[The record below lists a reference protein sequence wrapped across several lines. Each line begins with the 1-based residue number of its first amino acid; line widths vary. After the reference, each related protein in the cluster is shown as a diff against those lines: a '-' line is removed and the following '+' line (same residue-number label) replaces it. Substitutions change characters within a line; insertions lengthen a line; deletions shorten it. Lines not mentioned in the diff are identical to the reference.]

1 MKKIYFFIMG
11 FMTGVVVWSCGDK
24 DRFLFNQVPV
34 TPLLNVDTKVIIKD
48 ANLVNVRLDSTN
60 IVHGFSTTNYF
71 STSNQFQNFTYNGV
85 ALPTSKL
92 APYSYNRNTVVIAAG
107 TSAAPVIYY
116 SIDYGNTFA
125 SVTPTFSPVINTAGF
140 YTTDLVCA
148 SFIDSNNLMLAF
160 QQKAYTT
167 ADSRKF
173 YKLNL
178 TTKVATRVVYFDDA
192 FYPVNIKFTDY
203 RTGYMLL
210 YKNSGYASYISKTLD
225 TGKTWSNPVMI
236 AKRVITGLQTGIK
249 GSLCAT
255 EDFGKAYISVDS
267 GKTWKNTTA
276 ELHLTD
282 AYMLNQSVIYGFDSL
297 TLWKSIDT
305 GVTWN
310 TVSSSNSEFPNMKR
324 VHFQDDQNGI
334 IYGGQ
339 KLYITADGGS
349 NWKVLLYP
357 YSYMNE

>member
-1 MKKIYFFIMG
+1 MKNLYFLFIIIMG
-11 FMTGVVVWSCGDK
+11 VVAWGCGDK
-24 DRFLFNQVPV
+24 DRFLYNQIPV
-34 TPLLNVDTKVIIKD
+34 TPLLNPETKVLIKD
-48 ANLVNVRLDSTN
+48 ASLINVRLDSTN
-60 IVHGFSTTNYF
+60 IIRGF
-71 STSNQFQNFTYNGV
+71 STSNFFTTSNQFDNFTYNGV
-85 ALPTSKL
+85 SLPTTKL
-92 APYSYNRNTVVIAAG
+92 LPYSYNRNTVVIAAG
-107 TSAAPVIYY
+107 TSAVPVLYY
-116 SIDYGNTFA
+116 SFDYGNTWA
-125 SVTPTFSPVINTAGF
+125 SVTPTFNPVINTTGF

-148 SFIDSNNLMLAF
+148 SFIDSNNLMLAY

-210 YKNSGYASYISKTLD
+210 YRNASYATFITKTLD
-225 TGKTWSNPVMI
+225 TGRTWSTPVQI
-236 AKRVITGLQTGIK
+236 AKRVITGLQTGTK
-249 GSLCAT
+249 GTLCAM
-255 EDFGKAYISVDS
+255 EDYGKAYMSVDS
-267 GKTWKNTTA
+267 GKTWKQPTA
-276 ELHLTD
+276 DLKLTD
-282 AYMLNQSVIYGFDSL
+282 AFMLNQSVVYGLDSS

-310 TVSSSNSEFPNMKR
+310 TVPSTNSEFANMKR

-334 IYGGQ
+334 MYGGQ

-349 NWKVLLYP
+349 SWKVLLYP
-357 YSYMNE
+357 YSYVNE